1 MRLRGILLR
10 RGRARPLSF
19 FASISIFWN
28 LLNACK
34 HWLDEITN
42 SISDLLFLSFWSSDA
57 FLFCTTFRISE
68 DVC

>member
-10 RGRARPLSF
+10 RGWARPLSS

-42 SISDLLFLSFWSSDA
+42 SLFD
-57 FLFCTTFRISE
+57 
-68 DVC
+68 